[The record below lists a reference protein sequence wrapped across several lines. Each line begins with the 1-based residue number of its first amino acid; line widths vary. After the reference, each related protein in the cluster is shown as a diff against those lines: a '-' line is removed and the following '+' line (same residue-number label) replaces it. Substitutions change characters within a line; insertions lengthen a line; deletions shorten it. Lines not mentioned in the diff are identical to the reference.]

1 MIIRDK
7 NIYLC
12 EKTNN
17 GDIRLLRVYGEY
29 PIIEIPKKLQG
40 YSVTEIGSY
49 CFAPI
54 KKMSSEYRKE
64 CEDIERDLPFSYH
77 EIAGKEVNEVILPN
91 TVTTLHSYSFYNC
104 KELVTL
110 TFGAA
115 LNEVNG
121 DSFINCSHLHRLI
134 VNASVLKPTGVQ
146 FLLNQLNGE
155 IEVIFKE
162 KKETHILFPEYS
174 ETYEEIGPAHIF
186 HLQVEGEGFR
196 ARKQFQNGIF
206 DIRGYDQIFSTAIG
220 RESTRTL
227 VQMAVMR
234 LCEPIE
240 LDSESRDKY
249 KSYVKEHEKV
259 LVETLVKENAEEKI
273 LYLCRQNI
281 FSDEGFVFLLQQ
293 ITAKGWTKLGATI
306 IREKS
311 SHAITSGYSF

>member
-1 MIIRDK
+1 M
-7 NIYLC
+7 
-12 EKTNN
+12 
-17 GDIRLLRVYGEY
+17 
-29 PIIEIPKKLQG
+29 
-40 YSVTEIGSY
+40 
-49 CFAPI
+49 
-54 KKMSSEYRKE
+54 
-64 CEDIERDLPFSYH
+64 
-77 EIAGKEVNEVILPN
+77 
-91 TVTTLHSYSFYNC
+91 
-104 KELVTL
+104 
-110 TFGAA
+110 
-115 LNEVNG
+115 
-121 DSFINCSHLHRLI
+121 
-134 VNASVLKPTGVQ
+134 
-146 FLLNQLNGE
+146 
-155 IEVIFKE
+155 
-162 KKETHILFPEYS
+162 
-174 ETYEEIGPAHIF
+174 
-186 HLQVEGEGFR
+186 QVEGEGFR

-293 ITAKGWTKLGATI
+293 ITAKGWTKLGAAI